1 MGTNDLK
8 APCTPI
14 LDLIADLKS
23 QLADSFKSLGFS
35 LFKVCYLYPD
45 FIQDFLLITEQME
58 VAAHNETF
66 RPKRRNDM

>member
-1 MGTNDLK
+1 
-8 APCTPI
+8 
-14 LDLIADLKS
+14 
-23 QLADSFKSLGFS
+23 